1 MITSIL
7 IMAVSMAAFAYWFRY
22 TCILILSTRTSRD
35 YSAEV
40 AAANRL
46 SFAGVRNLLESPQ
59 AVDLEAMRES
69 LERDFRVVNSLIERA
84 GKVQVGD
91 VALEETLLRLDFWL
105 MRLSYAVARRFSELK
120 SRAALLEMS
129 QIVEHFANAFGERM
143 AEGAEA

>member
-22 TCILILSTRTSRD
+22 TCILILSTRTTRD
-35 YSAEV
+35 YASEI

-46 SFAGVRNLLESPQ
+46 SFAGVRSLLESRQ
-59 AVDLEAMRES
+59 AGDLEALRQS
-69 LERDFRVVNSLIERA
+69 LERDFRVVNSLIARA

-91 VALEETLLRLDFWL
+91 VAFEEMLLRLDFRL
-105 MRLSYAVARRFSELK
+105 MRFSYAVARRFSEAK

-143 AEGAEA
+143 AEAVPA

>member
-59 AVDLEAMRES
+59 AVDLDAMRES

-105 MRLSYAVARRFSELK
+105 MRLSYAVARRFSEAR

-129 QIVEHFANAFGERM
+129 QIVEHFANAFGERT
-143 AEGAEA
+143 AEAAQA

>member
-35 YSAEV
+35 YAADV

-46 SFAGVRNLLESPQ
+46 SFAGVRNLLESRQ
-59 AVDLEAMRES
+59 AADLEAMRQS
-69 LERDFRVVNSLIERA
+69 LERDFQVVHSLMERA
-84 GKVQVGD
+84 GKIQVGD
-91 VALEETLLRLDFWL
+91 VALEETLLRLDFQL
-105 MRLSYAVARRFSELK
+105 MRLSYALARRFSEAK

-143 AEGAEA
+143 AEAAQA

>member
-22 TCILILSTRTSRD
+22 TCILILSTRTTMD

-46 SFAGVRNLLESPQ
+46 SFAAVRNLLESQP
-59 AVDLEAMRES
+59 AADLEALRRS
-69 LERDFRVVNSLIERA
+69 LERDFQVVNSLIERA

-91 VALEETLLRLDFWL
+91 IALEQLLLRLDF
-105 MRLSYAVARRFSELK
+105 RLLRFSYAVTRRISEAK

-143 AEGAEA
+143 AEAAHA

>member
-7 IMAVSMAAFAYWFRY
+7 VMAVSMAAFAYWFRY

-35 YSAEV
+35 YAADV

-46 SFAGVRNLLESPQ
+46 SFAGVRNLLESRQ
-59 AVDLEAMRES
+59 AADLEAMRQS
-69 LERDFRVVNSLIERA
+69 LERDFQVVHSLMERA
-84 GKVQVGD
+84 GKIQVGD
-91 VALEETLLRLDFWL
+91 VALEETLLRLDFQL
-105 MRLSYAVARRFSELK
+105 MRLSYALARRFSEAK

-143 AEGAEA
+143 AEAAQA

>member
-22 TCILILSTRTSRD
+22 TCILILSTRTARD

-46 SFAGVRNLLESPQ
+46 SFAGVRNLLESSQ
-59 AVDLEAMRES
+59 AADLEALRQS
-69 LERDFRVVNSLIERA
+69 LERDFQVVNSLLARA

-91 VALEETLLRLDFWL
+91 VALEEMLLRLDFRL
-105 MRLSYAVARRFSELK
+105 MRLSYAVTRRFSEAS
-120 SRAALLEMS
+120 SRAALVEMS
-129 QIVEHFANAFGERM
+129 QIVEHFANAFGERV
-143 AEGAEA
+143 AEAAQA

>member
-22 TCILILSTRTSRD
+22 TCILILSTRTTMD

-46 SFAGVRNLLESPQ
+46 SFAAVRNLLESQP
-59 AVDLEAMRES
+59 AADLEALRRS
-69 LERDFRVVNSLIERA
+69 LERDFQVVNSLIERA

-91 VALEETLLRLDFWL
+91 VALEQLLLRLDFRL
-105 MRLSYAVARRFSELK
+105 MRLSYAVTRRFSEAQ

-143 AEGAEA
+143 AEAAHA